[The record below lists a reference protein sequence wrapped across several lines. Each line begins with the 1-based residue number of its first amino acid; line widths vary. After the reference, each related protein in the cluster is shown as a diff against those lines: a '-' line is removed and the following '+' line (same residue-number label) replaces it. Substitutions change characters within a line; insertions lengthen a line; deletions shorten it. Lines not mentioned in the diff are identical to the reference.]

1 MQPKTCELCGK
12 DYITET
18 CNGCVGSLVCTH
30 TGCTK
35 LQGEDGEF
43 CEEHTP
49 YNKKLKLKND
59 IIAQLEA
66 MQDDSDNALLE
77 EAMHY
82 FCSLFDIREGYKEAI
97 ELTLDDQCHNHI
109 GELDINDLIKLKN
122 KLTNIKPELS
132 PIQLEA
138 IKNPCPHC
146 LTGVLYAVSGE
157 GEQLLYC
164 NHCLLSMDSDGGMIS

>member
-1 MQPKTCELCGK
+1 MATRKGFEPLS
-12 DYITET
+12 DSVII
-18 CNGCVGSLVCTH
+18 
-30 TGCTK
+30 
-35 LQGEDGEF
+35 DG
-43 CEEHTP
+43 
-49 YNKKLKLKND
+49 N
-59 IIAQLEA
+59 
-66 MQDDSDNALLE
+66 
-77 EAMHY
+77 
-82 FCSLFDIREGYKEAI
+82 R
-97 ELTLDDQCHNHI
+97 
-109 GELDINDLIKLKN
+109 IKLKN